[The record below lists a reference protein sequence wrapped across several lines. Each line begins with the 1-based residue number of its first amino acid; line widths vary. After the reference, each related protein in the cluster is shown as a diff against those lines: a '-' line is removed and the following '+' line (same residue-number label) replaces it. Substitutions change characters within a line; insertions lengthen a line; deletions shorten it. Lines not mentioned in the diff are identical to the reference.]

1 MENINACMF
10 YILKKQGM
18 ICIDENQFSL
28 ISLPFLTTVASGL
41 AGVPKDGRPRKD
53 DTGWP

>member
-1 MENINACMF
+1 MGNINACMF

-28 ISLPFLTTVASGL
+28 TSLPFLTTFASGM
-41 AGVPKDGRPRKD
+41 AGVPKDG
-53 DTGWP
+53 